1 MSGAHY
7 GIANSCLRRVDGLIW
22 KGLAMAITREE
33 IVSVLGPTDETLIA
47 ELMAAGAS
55 FEELRE
61 AWAWLNGDEALM
73 GEGRPLPGT
82 RVAELIDLL
91 DVDEEDCALL
101 CRRGRS

>member
-1 MSGAHY
+1 
-7 GIANSCLRRVDGLIW
+7 
-22 KGLAMAITREE
+22 
-33 IVSVLGPTDETLIA
+33 
-47 ELMAAGAS
+47 MAAGAS